1 MKRLAEAFARRGW
14 RTDILTFHEG
24 VEVEIPSVR
33 VFRTPPIP
41 GVRGVPPGFS
51 LKKLICDAALF
62 LKAAPMVQ
70 RERYDFIHAGEE
82 SAFIALLFKLVAGY
96 PYTYDMDSC
105 LSGQMTDSH
114 PMFKPLLPML
124 QKLEGIVIRQARAVL
139 AVCDSLAECA
149 RQQGARQ
156 VMVLPDAPLCAPPAE
171 DSPERKRSDAAAN
184 AVSFMYIGNLEKYQ
198 GIDLLLEGF
207 SLFARS
213 DKESSLEIIGGTP
226 AHVAHYT
233 EICRAKKIADRVR
246 FRGEQSPERLGEFMA
261 EADILVSPRIQGV
274 NTPMKIYSYLQA
286 GKPILATDIFS
297 HSQVLSPDFS
307 FLVPPEPEAFA
318 SAMARLASDPVL
330 RANLGRRALH
340 VARTRYSP
348 ENFEKTASA
357 FCDLVERLL
366 AEDKHPTSCARHR
379 YNEGSS

>member
-1 MKRLAEAFARRGW
+1 
-14 RTDILTFHEG
+14 
-24 VEVEIPSVR
+24 
-33 VFRTPPIP
+33 
-41 GVRGVPPGFS
+41 
-51 LKKLICDAALF
+51 
-62 LKAAPMVQ
+62 
-70 RERYDFIHAGEE
+70 
-82 SAFIALLFKLVAGY
+82 
-96 PYTYDMDSC
+96 
-105 LSGQMTDSH
+105 
-114 PMFKPLLPML
+114 
-124 QKLEGIVIRQARAVL
+124 
-139 AVCDSLAECA
+139 
-149 RQQGARQ
+149 
-156 VMVLPDAPLCAPPAE
+156 
-171 DSPERKRSDAAAN
+171 
-184 AVSFMYIGNLEKYQ
+184 
-198 GIDLLLEGF
+198 
-207 SLFARS
+207 
-213 DKESSLEIIGGTP
+213 
-226 AHVAHYT
+226 
-233 EICRAKKIADRVR
+233 
-246 FRGEQSPERLGEFMA
+246 MA